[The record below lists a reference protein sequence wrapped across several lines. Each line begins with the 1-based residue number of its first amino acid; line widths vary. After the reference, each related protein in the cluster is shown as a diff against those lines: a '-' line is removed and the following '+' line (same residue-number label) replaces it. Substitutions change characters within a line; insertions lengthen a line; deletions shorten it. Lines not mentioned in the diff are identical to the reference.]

1 MRALALNCTLLL
13 CCLQFPEM
21 IANDSNGNEKSIA
34 MIAAGGSS
42 GGSAASNVNGRLF

>member
-1 MRALALNCTLLL
+1 
-13 CCLQFPEM
+13 M